1 MLVRWERVCC
11 YPERWRQVMKTVTLT
26 DDGDEVVM
34 VEVEGAL
41 IGGIDH
47 ETFGWYGME
56 QVINLIQSLGEALE
70 FGVDN
75 EQNIM

>member
-1 MLVRWERVCC
+1 
-11 YPERWRQVMKTVTLT
+11 MKTVTLT

-34 VEVEGAL
+34 VEVEGTL

-47 ETFGWYGME
+47 ATFGWYGME

-75 EQNIM
+75 EQNIV